1 MDKILHKPT
10 ILSVTTAARSR
21 LFHIESVNLRFSNGV
36 ERVYERMHPSQRESV
51 MIVPI
56 IENDLLLISEYAVGV
71 EGYELGFPKGLVD
84 RGESVL
90 AAANRELMEE
100 AGFGAHQLTVLKSV
114 MMSPAYF
121 SSRMTLLLA
130 RDLYPC
136 KLEGDEPE
144 PLTLIRWPLSDID
157 ALLALPEFNEARAMT
172 ALFMVR
178 DWLNN
183 QTVHHAEQ
191 ASQP

>member
-1 MDKILHKPT
+1 MDKTLHKPT
-10 ILSVTTAARSR
+10 ILSIKTAARSR

-36 ERVYERMHPSQRESV
+36 ERIYERMRPRQRESV

-56 IENDLLLISEYAVGV
+56 IDDDLLLISEYAVGV
-71 EGYELGFPKGLVD
+71 ESYELGFPKGLVD
-84 RGESVL
+84 HGESIL

-100 AGFGAHQLTVLKSV
+100 VGFGAHQLTVLKSV

-121 SSRMTLLLA
+121 SSQMTLLLA

-144 PLTLIRWPLSDID
+144 PLTLIRWPLRDID

-183 QTVHHAEQ
+183 PITSPVTP
-191 ASQP
+191 ASHP